1 MKTFLPF
8 LILLAC
14 LSAHAAPVNLDELR
28 WKRRIVVL
36 YAPAGTEKT
45 LQRQQQLLQ
54 AEQAGLNER
63 DITLVSLKQPRDHP
77 EVAQRFDLSGNKF
90 ILLLVGK
97 DGGVK
102 LRRNEAVA
110 PETLFR
116 LIDSMPMRRDEMREN
131 K

>member
-1 MKTFLPF
+1 M
-8 LILLAC
+8 
-14 LSAHAAPVNLDELR
+14 NLDELR
-28 WKRRIVVL
+28 WKRRIVVI

-54 AEQAGLNER
+54 GEQAGLNER

-102 LRRNEAVA
+102 LRRAAAVA